1 MPGKCRTCVNPDHE
15 NVPGTVPI
23 EEKKSGLNVNNFMA
37 RLYMK
42 HCNVLLPLDGFICN
56 PCEKHIMKLVKAKEA
71 KIGHTDSTMPKY
83 GAFRG
88 PFHKKLYRQK
98 KTYLFLGKK
107 STLSDY

>member
-71 KIGHTDSTMPKY
+71 KLGHSDSTMPKY
-83 GAFRG
+83 GAFRD
-88 PFHKKLYRQK
+88 PFHKKKYIP
-98 KTYLFLGKK
+98 
-107 STLSDY
+107 